1 MWDRQYSMEIFT
13 YIFSHI
19 QCEHGNI
26 QDYYVDYCHSH
37 WTLLWIWIM
46 LCKWYG
52 REKSFLYHK
61 QNVIYQNITF
71 MINNDFFFE
80 LWTCTIGAHTKLVS
94 KWKVFQIFPSAWEHE
109 IFLGLLHGV
118 GLGVALGYIYI
129 TIFPF
134 PIFDA
139 NTCWRWSHFHYIIIL
154 LYIPFFVCCLI
165 IYIFSDKEKLRG
177 QWINQGQFYK
187 ALNFKPYFSTTPPPP
202 SRQLDDDFFW
212 SNSCLRYVHRLH
224 TLNSKTKI
232 YKRKME

>member
-1 MWDRQYSMEIFT
+1 MGPTIF
-13 YIFSHI
+13 
-19 QCEHGNI
+19 HGNI
-26 QDYYVDYCHSH
+26 HVYFFSHSM
-37 WTLLWIWIM
+37 WTWEYSRLLCGLLSFPLNIVMDLNNVMQVIWEGEV
-46 LCKWYG
+46 L
-52 REKSFLYHK
+52 LYHK

-165 IYIFSDKEKLRG
+165 IYIFFG
-177 QWINQGQFYK
+177 QGE
-187 ALNFKPYFSTTPPPP
+187 T
-202 SRQLDDDFFW
+202 
-212 SNSCLRYVHRLH
+212 
-224 TLNSKTKI
+224 
-232 YKRKME
+232 